1 MGESSEQR
9 VRRLIYQSCY
19 TGTRETDTLLCQFAR
34 DVLPQLDD
42 DGLNSYEDLLALG
55 DGVIWEIISGQRQQ
69 PANFDTKALDMLM
82 AHIAS
87 RTKE

>member
-1 MGESSEQR
+1 MDETSEKR

-42 DGLNSYEDLLALG
+42 DGLTSYEDLLSLG
-55 DGVIWEIISGQRQQ
+55 DGVIWEIISGQRPQ
-69 PANFDTKALDMLM
+69 PANLDPKALDLLM
-82 AHIAS
+82 AHVKS
-87 RTKE
+87 RAKE

>member
-1 MGESSEQR
+1 MGETSEQR

-34 DVLPQLDD
+34 DVLPQLDE
-42 DGLNSYEDLLALG
+42 DGLNSYENLLALG

-69 PANFDTKALDMLM
+69 PANLDTKALDLLIT
-82 AHIAS
+82 HIKS
-87 RTKE
+87 RSTE